1 MDIAW
6 ATILATGRMHCQR
19 ALSYSRPFICR
30 RPANGGRALQ
40 SQFGLQT
47 RSYQIQSTSSPS
59 EDTIDSESMARNNTI
74 SRRLYRILLRSC
86 KEGVG
91 VSNKGNSINNLS
103 STGNCMLLQPP
114 MDPRKY
120 GFAKIVKARRG
131 QTQQQG
137 KDSPKTNTAASRM
150 HSNDTGMA
158 MEVLRFVH
166 VSLGGDADD
175 DLDHY
180 YLGVSDEDSS
190 SVGSAAGRHSE
201 GHYTQFLDEDE
212 ERNEDL
218 TGTYGDTDAEEEED
232 DREEELELDE
242 SLLVTTDDLMNAVR
256 IAFRAPLVSPTPSNE
271 ETWPKQTIIQRRHRD
286 AIDVSNLLSE
296 QLRMWS
302 GKSSISVD
310 LDRGVRIAATST
322 CLMRSSAHV
331 GVSGLDKKSYKFAYR
346 IRVENIA
353 DLIDAKKKPHSD
365 DSGDSSVEH
374 RAIQLLGRTWRI
386 SEFRPKNQKH
396 SSVLQRLLEE
406 GALINDNNQEDVAE
420 EELREVQ
427 VVNEPRTGAV
437 GHLPVLGPGEVF
449 EYMSGAELSTPTGQM
464 EGCFHMA
471 SVDMQS
477 TDSAHVGN
485 PVEALSW
492 ASDDERR
499 FEAQVGRFGFLVD
512 DYNES

>member
-1 MDIAW
+1 MGI
-6 ATILATGRMHCQR
+6 IHCRR
-19 ALSYSRPFICR
+19 ALLYSRPFLRR
-30 RPANGGRALQ
+30 RPANCGLALQ

-47 RSYQIQSTSSPS
+47 CSYHIRPTSQTS
-59 EDTIDSESMARNNTI
+59 EDTIKSESMNRNNTI

-91 VSNKGNSINNLS
+91 VANKGNSIENIS
-103 STGNCMLLQPP
+103 SIGNCLLLQPP

-131 QTQQQG
+131 QTIQRG
-137 KDSPKTNTAASRM
+137 NDTPKTNTAASEM
-150 HSNDTGMA
+150 YGNDTGMA

-180 YLGVSDEDSS
+180 YLGVSDQDDSNAETS
-190 SVGSAAGRHSE
+190 SVGAAAGRHSE
-201 GHYTQFLDEDE
+201 GHYTQFLVEDEDQ
-212 ERNEDL
+212 NEDF
-218 TGTYGDTDAEEEED
+218 TGTYGDTGADEED
-232 DREEELELDE
+232 DDREQELELDE

-310 LDRGVRIAATST
+310 LDRCVRIAATST
-322 CLMRSSAHV
+322 CLMRSSAPV

-353 DLIDAKKKPHSD
+353 DLIDEKKQPPSD

-386 SEFRPKNQKH
+386 SECRPKQEKH
-396 SSVLQRLLEE
+396 SSVLQRLLE
-406 GALINDNNQEDVAE
+406 QEDQAE

-437 GHLPVLGPGEVF
+437 GHLPVIGPGEVF
-449 EYMSGAELSTPTGQM
+449 EYMSGAELFTPTGQM

-471 SVDMQS
+471 SVDMQK

-492 ASDDERR
+492 ASNDERR

-512 DYNES
+512 DYNESH

>member
-1 MDIAW
+1 
-6 ATILATGRMHCQR
+6 MHYQR
-19 ALSYSRPFICR
+19 ALSYYRPFLCR
-30 RPANGGRALQ
+30 RPVNNGQ
-40 SQFGLQT
+40 QMSQL
-47 RSYQIQSTSSPS
+47 RSYHINTTSRS
-59 EDTIDSESMARNNTI
+59 EDAYVGSESMARDNTI

-86 KEGVG
+86 KQGIAM
-91 VSNKGNSINNLS
+91 SNKDNSIDNVGS
-103 STGNCMLLQPP
+103 GNCLLLQPQ

-120 GFAKIVKARRG
+120 GFAKIVRARRG
-131 QTQQQG
+131 QTAQQG
-137 KDSPKTNTAASRM
+137 SSNAPKPKTASSQI
-150 HSNDTGMA
+150 HGNDVGMA

-166 VSLGGDADD
+166 MQLGGDADD
-175 DLDHY
+175 DLHHY
-180 YLGVSDEDSS
+180 YLGTEDEDDTNDNPSTD
-190 SVGSAAGRHSE
+190 GAAAGRHSE

-212 ERNEDL
+212 ERTDDL
-218 TGTYGDTDAEEEED
+218 TGTYGDVLENDTDVDEED
-232 DREEELELDE
+232 DTEEDELEFDE
-242 SLLVTTDDLMNAVR
+242 SILASTNDLMNAVR

-271 ETWPKQTIIQRRHRD
+271 ETLPKQIIIQRRHKD

-310 LDRGVRIAATST
+310 VERGVRVVATSS
-322 CLMRSSAHV
+322 CLMRSSSSV
-331 GVSGLDKKSYKFAYR
+331 GVAGLDKKSYKFAYR

-353 DLIDAKKKPHSD
+353 DLLDDAKTQPPNRD
-365 DSGDSSVEH
+365 NDSSESSVEH

-386 SEFRPKNQKH
+386 SECRTKNQEP
-396 SSVLQRLLEE
+396 SSVLQRLLENN
-406 GALINDNNQEDVAE
+406 GALTNDNNRDDYTR
-420 EELREVQ
+420 EELKEVQ

-471 SVDMQS
+471 NVDMQL

-492 ASDDERR
+492 AADDERR
-499 FEAQVGRFGFLVD
+499 FEAKVGRFGFLVD

>member
-1 MDIAW
+1 
-6 ATILATGRMHCQR
+6 
-19 ALSYSRPFICR
+19 
-30 RPANGGRALQ
+30 
-40 SQFGLQT
+40 
-47 RSYQIQSTSSPS
+47 
-59 EDTIDSESMARNNTI
+59 MARNNTI

-86 KEGVG
+86 RQGVAIANKE
-91 VSNKGNSINNLS
+91 NSI
-103 STGNCMLLQPP
+103 GNVDYLLLQPP

-131 QTQQQG
+131 QT
-137 KDSPKTNTAASRM
+137 SNLPTANNTSSRI
-150 HSNDTGMA
+150 HGNDVGMA

-166 VSLGGDADD
+166 MELGGDASD
-175 DLDHY
+175 DLNHY
-180 YLGVSDEDSS
+180 YFGLTEDENDKNDDPSS
-190 SVGSAAGRHSE
+190 SAGVATGRHSE

-212 ERNEDL
+212 ERAEEL
-218 TGTYGDTDAEEEED
+218 TGTYGDVLENDAD
-232 DREEELELDE
+232 ADELEFDE
-242 SLLVTTDDLMNAVR
+242 SFLASTNDLMNAIR
-256 IAFRAPLVSPTPSNE
+256 IAFRAPLVPPTPADE

-302 GKSSISVD
+302 GKSSISFD
-310 LDRGVRIAATST
+310 LERGVRVVATSS
-322 CLMRSSAHV
+322 CLMRSSVGV
-331 GVSGLDKKSYKFAYR
+331 GVSGLDKQSYKFAYR

-353 DLIDAKKKPHSD
+353 DLLDAKEQQRPSY
-365 DSGDSSVEH
+365 DSGESSVEH

-386 SEFRPKNQKH
+386 SECRQKNEKP
-396 SSVLQRLLEE
+396 SSVLQRLLED
-406 GALINDNNQEDVAE
+406 GAFMKENNQEDETE
-420 EELREVQ
+420 EERIEVQ

-471 SVDMQS
+471 NVDMQT

-492 ASDDERR
+492 AQDDERR
-499 FEAQVGRFGFLVD
+499 FEAKVGKFGFLVD